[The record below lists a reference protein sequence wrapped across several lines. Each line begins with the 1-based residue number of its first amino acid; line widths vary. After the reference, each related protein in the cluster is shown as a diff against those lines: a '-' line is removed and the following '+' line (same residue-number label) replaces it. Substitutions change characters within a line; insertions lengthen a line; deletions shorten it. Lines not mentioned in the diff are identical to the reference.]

1 MHGHDNHT
9 EARALQMRLIEPTI
23 AITSR
28 YGIPGLKAAMDLFGY
43 HGGGSRLPLLPITD
57 AEIED
62 IRNTFTNAGFL

>member
-1 MHGHDNHT
+1 M
-9 EARALQMRLIEPTI
+9 LLIEPTI

-57 AEIED
+57 TEIED
-62 IRNTFTNAGFL
+62 IRNSFTNAGFL